1 MNCRAI
7 FFVFLPFMF
16 AFGDSEFEPSY
27 VIGAQKHP
35 AFKGFVKNEELKT
48 PRSVK
53 FHPSKKQLYVQL
65 QESGKSM
72 AIKLDNP
79 RKPSF
84 VEHIFLEDTQY
95 IHEVLDKHGIFK
107 QPGRK
112 IGWIARPIDSVMDKS
127 GTYLFVSSDKKS
139 YDDNGVFAS
148 SISVVGIKSQKTLF
162 SIPSSPSPKKIAL
175 SDDSKTLAVVN
186 RGDNSVSFWNVDWQ
200 NGGPKLINHIWLGTP
215 SSSSL
220 ALSSAAF
227 DKNGDYLLVAG
238 AASNGEMY
246 VVSPAEGLKK
256 PIVLPSKQITDIV
269 FSKKSGS
276 FFVSTTAK
284 EICQVSER
292 SIEEIVGGAKPS
304 EKGSRCKNFGGSV
317 KGLDISDKTGIGAAL
332 LSEGC
337 EMAVFDLKSMQI
349 LQKLPT
355 PCTPLYVAVSPD
367 GETIAVTTQG
377 GVRGDEKVA
386 VYKKVQK
393 QKEPIAVETKPSQ
406 NSGGDGEQNIQKQNE
421 EPQKEQKGVSA
432 TEFEKILIIVDS
444 AKNKMTVKGE
454 SGGEEVKIRE
464 YKVSTAKST
473 VKKPTGEG
481 GVTSISLA
489 PSWFPDDDTIKR
501 FKKTKGID
509 LPKQLP
515 PGHPQNYM
523 GAAKI
528 SLTHTVDGK
537 SVYRIHGTLN
547 EKTIG
552 TKESAGCIR
561 MKNKEVAE
569 LASMLKEFAGERGM
583 DEIKVV
589 LK

>member
-1 MNCRAI
+1 MNFRAI
-7 FFVFLPFMF
+7 FFVFLPFLFVF
-16 AFGDSEFEPSY
+16 ANTEFEPSY
-27 VIGAQKHP
+27 VIGAQRHP
-35 AFKGFVKNEELKT
+35 AFRGFIKNDELKT
-48 PRSVK
+48 PRSIK
-53 FHPSKKQLYVQL
+53 FHPTKKQLYVQL

-72 AIKLDNP
+72 SVRLDNP
-79 RKPSF
+79 KKTTL

-112 IGWIARPIDSVMDKS
+112 IGWIARPVDSVIDKS

-162 SIPSSPSPKKIAL
+162 SIPSSSSPRKIAL
-175 SDDSKTLAVVN
+175 TDDAKTLAVVN

-200 NGGPKLINHIWLGTP
+200 NGGPKLINHVWLGTP
-215 SSSSL
+215 SASSL
-220 ALSSAAF
+220 GLSSAAF

-238 AASNGEMY
+238 TASNGEMY
-246 VVSPAEGLKK
+246 VVSPSSGLKK

-269 FSKKSGS
+269 FSKKSGG

-284 EICQVSER
+284 EVCHIAEH

-304 EKGSRCKNFGGSV
+304 DKGSRCKNFGGSI
-317 KGLDISDKTGIGAAL
+317 KGIDISDRAGVGVAL

-337 EMAVFDLKSMQI
+337 EMAVFELKSMQT

-355 PCTPLYVAVSPD
+355 PCTPLYAALSPD
-367 GETIAVTTQG
+367 GDTIAVSTQG
-377 GVRGDEKVA
+377 GVKGDEKLA
-386 VYKKVQK
+386 IYKKVQK
-393 QKEPIAVETKPSQ
+393 QKEQNTTEQQKPQ
-406 NSGGDGEQNIQKQNE
+406 PEEKKEPTNIE
-421 EPQKEQKGVSA
+421 ESKGVYLD
-432 TEFEKILIIVDS
+432 EFEKIVIVVDS

-454 SGGEEVKIRE
+454 SGGEEIKIKE

-473 VKKPTGEG
+473 VKKPLGEG
-481 GVTSISLA
+481 GVSSISLA

-537 SVYRIHGTLN
+537 SVYRIHGTLS

-569 LASMLKEFAGERGM
+569 LASMLKEFATEKSMENIR
-583 DEIKVV
+583 VV